1 MARTISITDDMYR
14 SFIDEE
20 INKGRSLADIKATED
35 FKSVGGTFLRAATA
49 LEAMQDSAKN
59 TAPARELPAWFIE
72 WKNALINQV
81 AQTAESAW
89 FKLGTQIDQELSA
102 AKDGFDTS
110 LEKLKARI
118 TTRDEQITNQEIEIE
133 GLKAKL
139 DQLETDATAAATI
152 RIQQDLE
159 LAQAT
164 REVAHLKGEAV
175 NAQATHEQMVKDL
188 TTANSTLTA
197 RDQRITS
204 LEGERN
210 TAEAE
215 LKRLTGE
222 LAISNTNLQV
232 ITEAKGTLKS
242 DLATVNKE
250 LRAATLELNKLK
262 PTYEQLQATTKDQKA
277 ELNTIKKTLDTA
289 VQDRATAIAQL
300 NLLKPVDKE

>member
-20 INKGRSLADIKATED
+20 LSKGRSLADIKATEV

-59 TAPARELPAWFIE
+59 TTPARELPAWFTE

-89 FKLGTQIDQELSA
+89 FKLGAQIDQELNA
-102 AKDGFDTS
+102 AKDGFEAS

-118 TTRDEQITNQEIEIE
+118 TTRDEQITNQESEIE

-139 DQLETDATAAATI
+139 DQLETDATAAATV
-152 RIQQDLE
+152 RIQQELE

-164 REVAHLKGEAV
+164 REVANLKAEAV
-175 NAQATHEQMVKDL
+175 TAQATHEQMVKDL
-188 TTANSTLTA
+188 ATANSTLTA
-197 RDQRITS
+197 RNQRITS

-215 LKRLTGE
+215 LKHLTGE

-232 ITEAKGTLKS
+232 ITEAKDTLKS
-242 DLATVNKE
+242 DLATANKE

-262 PTYEQLQATTKDQKA
+262 PTYEQLQTTAKDQKA
-277 ELNTIKKTLDTA
+277 ELTATKKKLDTA
-289 VQDRATAIAQL
+289 VQDRATATAQL
-300 NLLKPVDKE
+300 NLLKSADKE